1 MKRFGNNFL
10 LHLAIS
16 FLKNYSGKKVPQVNK
31 AFTWHQDRQ
40 NISWNTIIFSKNLLR
55 GTLRNYFANTD
66 VNFVTNKTF
75 LQDGS
80 FIITDN
86 KNSDFCSAANLLH
99 IFGTRF
105 PRNTSEWLLLFMEF
119 PSQQTKLFKSC
130 KNQTKKSY
138 H

>member
-1 MKRFGNNFL
+1 MKRFGNSFL

-16 FLKNYSGKKVPQVNK
+16 FLKNYPGKKVPRVNK
-31 AFTWHQDRQ
+31 AFIKHQDRQ
-40 NISWNTIIFSKNLLR
+40 NISWNTIIFSRNLLR